1 MAVLRFREKLAA
13 AGCALSLASTAVAA
27 PEDLTELSLAAL
39 MNIEVTS
46 VSKRVEPLS
55 DAAAAIYVLT
65 SEQLAQSG
73 ARNIAEA
80 LRQVPG
86 VQVARSDG
94 RGYAV
99 SVRGFNSTSSD
110 KLEVLLDGRSVY
122 TPLFSGVFW
131 DVLETD
137 LADVERIE
145 VIRGPGATLW
155 GANAVNGVINITT
168 KSALA
173 TPGGRVQLSA
183 GNEETAALALR
194 QTVRVADGA
203 VRLSALNRWRDDAA
217 LADGGDAQDG
227 SRFSQASAR
236 GDWEKFQGGRLS
248 AGANIYDARFQAL
261 AGDTTARGESA
272 QARWTL
278 PTGAGE
284 HSLSVWYEHYDRFIP
299 GTYQEYRHTAS
310 LEYEVQHAI
319 GARHELGFG
328 VSWRYT
334 QDHTGGP
341 PLAILFDPADRT
353 LNTYSAFLQDRWS
366 LNPALTLTLGSKF
379 EHNDLTGIEVQPSAR
394 LGWRARPDVF
404 VWGAISRAVRTP
416 NRLDQDI
423 AIFCPPPAGY
433 PGVCGPG
440 TFRVGNPE
448 LDSEVVL
455 AYETGLR
462 LALARGLSADLALF
476 HNDYSHLKSTE
487 PTTVVGAFDNRLKG
501 VGDGAELSLDWQ
513 AREQLNFSGSY
524 SLLSLRTEPTDASGD
539 VKTAPAINGSSPRHQ
554 LRLGGDYRFL
564 GDWEFHAEARY
575 LSRLPA
581 QKIPDRAELGL
592 RLAYTPHPHL
602 KLSLSAENL
611 LHDQAPEFGNKP
623 ATRSELQRSAWLS
636 LSWTWP

>member
-1 MAVLRFREKLAA
+1 MAISDFRVKLAV
-13 AGCALSLASTAVAA
+13 AGCLAALSAPSAAA
-27 PEDLTELSLAAL
+27 PDDFTELSLADL

-86 VQVARSDG
+86 VQVARSDA

-99 SVRGFNSTSSD
+99 SVRGFNSTSAD

-173 TPGGRVQLSA
+173 TPGGRVQVAA

-194 QTVRVADGA
+194 QTFRVADGA

-217 LADGGDAQDG
+217 LADGRDAQDG
-227 SRFSQASAR
+227 SRFSQATAR
-236 GDWEKFQGGRLS
+236 GDWEKFWGGSLS
-248 AGANIYDARFQAL
+248 VGANAYDARFQAL

-272 QARWTL
+272 QARWAL
-278 PTGAGE
+278 PTQGGE

-310 LEYEVQHAI
+310 LEYEAQRAL
-319 GARHELGFG
+319 GSQHELVYGLG
-328 VSWRYT
+328 WRYT

-341 PLAILFDPADRT
+341 PLPILFDPAERT
-353 LNTYSAFLQDRWS
+353 LNTYSAFLQDRWA
-366 LNPALTLTLGSKF
+366 LDPALTLTVGSKF
-379 EHNDLTGIEVQPSAR
+379 EHNDLTGVEVQPSAR
-394 LGWRARPDVF
+394 LGWRARPEAF
-404 VWGAISRAVRTP
+404 VWAAISRAVRTP

-423 AIFCPPPAGY
+423 AIFCPPPSGY

-440 TFRVGNPE
+440 TFRIGNPE

-476 HNDYSHLKSTE
+476 HNDYSKLKSTE
-487 PTTVVGAFDNRLKG
+487 PTTALGAYDNRLQG
-501 VGDGAELSLDWQ
+501 AGDGAELALDWQ

-524 SLLSLRTEPTDASGD
+524 SLLSLRIKPTAASND
-539 VKTAPAINGSSPRHQ
+539 VRTAPAINGTSPRHQ
-554 LRLGGDYRFL
+554 LRLGADYRFL
-564 GDWEFHAEARY
+564 ADWEFHGEARY
-575 LSRLPA
+575 LSRMPA
-581 QKIPDRAELGL
+581 QKIADRAELGL
-592 RLAYTPHPHL
+592 RLAYTPRPHL
-602 KLSLSAENL
+602 TLSLSAENL
-611 LHDQAPEFGNKP
+611 LHDQAPEFGTQP
-623 ATRSELQRSAWLS
+623 QTRSELQRSAWLG
-636 LSWTWP
+636 LAWTWP